1 MVPRRN
7 FIASLILLLP
17 LFAWSQTA
25 ATVTAPQELQSQ
37 IQELRNRARTADGAA
52 SVQFAAYPNHI
63 TMLAFRTQTGAA
75 EVHARFA
82 DVFVVLEGHAKL
94 ISGGMLA
101 DPVHEESDEPRGSS
115 VKNGM
120 EQALEPGDIIHIP
133 AGVPHQL
140 LIAKGD
146 ELAYYVIKV
155 KEK

>member
-1 MVPRRN
+1 MLPRK
-7 FIASLILLLP
+7 FIASLILLVP
-17 LFAWSQTA
+17 LLALGQTA
-25 ATVTAPQELQSQ
+25 ATVTTPQELQSQ
-37 IQELRNRARTADGAA
+37 IQELRLRANSAGGAA
-52 SVQFAAYPNHI
+52 SIQLATYANHI
-63 TMLAFRTQTGAA
+63 TMLAFRTRTGAA
-75 EVHARFA
+75 EVHVRFA

-115 VKNGM
+115 VKNG
-120 EQALEPGDIIHIP
+120 LERSVGPGDILHIP

-155 KEK
+155 REK